1 MFGII
6 YIITNSINE
15 KVYIGQT
22 IQSLKDRWQEHCRR
36 PFSRS
41 ETNMRIKRA
50 IFKYGKENFSI
61 KELERCKVE
70 ELNEKERYYIS
81 LYNSVKNGYNIAK
94 GGKGGNKP
102 LKLSK
107 KQQKECLELYKA
119 GFSLRAIAKEYNVDK
134 ATIKHIVEI
143 NNIPL
148 RVSRT
153 YKLSS
158 KDRENIL
165 EDTKILSRKEIMNK
179 WKISKSYLSQLIN
192 GRRRI

>member
-1 MFGII
+1 M
-6 YIITNSINE
+6 
-15 KVYIGQT
+15 
-22 IQSLKDRWQEHCRR
+22 
-36 PFSRS
+36 
-41 ETNMRIKRA
+41 
-50 IFKYGKENFSI
+50 
-61 KELERCKVE
+61 
-70 ELNEKERYYIS
+70 
-81 LYNSVKNGYNIAK
+81 
-94 GGKGGNKP
+94 
-102 LKLSK
+102 
-107 KQQKECLELYKA
+107 ELYKA
-119 GFSLRAIAKEYNVDK
+119 GFSLRVIAKEYNVDK

>member
-15 KVYIGQT
+15 KIYIGQT
-22 IQSLKDRWQEHCRR
+22 IQSLKSRWQEHCRR
-36 PFSRS
+36 PSS
-41 ETNMRIKRA
+41 KAEANMRIKRA

-70 ELNEKERYYIS
+70 ELDKKEKYYIS
-81 LYNSVKNGYNIAK
+81 LYDSIEKGYNIAR
-94 GGKGGNKP
+94 GGKERNKP

-107 KQQKECLELYKA
+107 EQQKECLELYKA

-143 NNIPL
+143 NNILL
-148 RVSRT
+148 RTSRT
-153 YKLSS
+153 YKLS
-158 KDRENIL
+158 L
-165 EDTKILSRKEIMNK
+165 EDRKNIFEDVKILSRKEIMNK

>member
-22 IQSLKDRWQEHCRR
+22 IQTLKERWQEHCRR
-36 PFSRS
+36 PFSKS
-41 ETNMRIKRA
+41 EANMKIKRA

-61 KELERCKVE
+61 KELERCRVE
-70 ELNEKERYYIS
+70 ELDEKEKHYIS
-81 LYNSVKNGYNIAK
+81 LYDSIEKGYNTAK
-94 GGKGGNKP
+94 GGKEGNKP

-107 KQQKECLELYKA
+107 EHQKECLELYKA

-143 NNIPL
+143 NNISL

-158 KDRENIL
+158 KDREDIL
-165 EDTKILSRKEIMNK
+165 EDAKILSRKEIMNK